1 MQWNTTEKI
10 KMLGGGFFFPFA
22 LAMQASQLKFESF
35 QFYALKMLIGGLLKT
50 PVML

>member
-1 MQWNTTEKI
+1 
-10 KMLGGGFFFPFA
+10 MLGFFFFFPFA
-22 LAMQASQLKFESF
+22 LAMQASQFKFESF